1 MGPGRRRARGLTLR
15 EVRRREVAAARD
27 AVADVLAL
35 SGLTDTVRAHRIVT
49 EWRAMVGER
58 IAARTWPDGLKD
70 GVLWVRVA
78 SSAWL
83 HELTLMRAQLLD
95 GIARVLGPDPRA
107 PTGARAPLVRE
118 LKLHL
123 GARKQ
128 VDADDVLAMA
138 QQARYRRT
146 PPPAKPLPPPATGAA
161 KARIDAETAEIGD
174 DELRELIRA
183 VRVRHDR

>member
-1 MGPGRRRARGLTLR
+1 MRRRPSRRKKEAATAATLIDAAL
-15 EVRRREVAAARD
+15 VAAGVAAA
-27 AVADVLAL
+27 
-35 SGLTDTVRAHRIVT
+35 VRTHRIVT
-49 EWRAMVGER
+49 EWREMVGER

-83 HELTLMRAQLLD
+83 HELTLMRDQILG
-95 GIARVLGPDPRA
+95 GIARVLGPPV
-107 PTGARAPLVRE
+107 LVTE

-128 VDADDVLAMA
+128 ADADDVLAMA
-138 QQARYRRT
+138 VQARGRR
-146 PPPAKPLPPPATGAA
+146 PPPPKKPLPPPAAGAA
-161 KARIDAETAEIGD
+161 KDAIDRETAEIAD
-174 DELRELIRA
+174 PELRELVRA